1 MVHDG
6 AGQGVERYEVSQH
19 PCSFPARYMCLQIY
33 EGNLTSV
40 SDPGLDPNSTRSVD
54 PYPGPRGQK

>member
-19 PCSFPARYMCLQIY
+19 PCSLPARNIIIIQ
-33 EGNLTSV
+33 GG
-40 SDPGLDPNSTRSVD
+40 SDISGTLSKLNCCIKKKFLLLILLPKTI
-54 PYPGPRGQK
+54 

>member
-19 PCSFPARYMCLQIY
+19 PCVHYQPVNIY
-33 EGNLTSV
+33 VLT
-40 SDPGLDPNSTRSVD
+40 NIR
-54 PYPGPRGQK
+54 

>member
-19 PCSFPARYMCLQIY
+19 PCSLPARKIMGLKYGQYICCR
-33 EGNLTSV
+33 V
-40 SDPGLDPNSTRSVD
+40 SAPHFFISLSEPHSGAD
-54 PYPGPRGQK
+54 